1 MKINLYRMSFVQTSA
16 WAVNSDDLN
25 CYIEL
30 NLFIS
35 IKHGFFFS
43 VAVTN
48 KVFSSRNPF
57 KALLLALESETLG
70 MAKYDKLKERVRDLD
85 LWQKL

>member
-1 MKINLYRMSFVQTSA
+1 MKINLYRMSFIETSA
-16 WAVNSDDLN
+16 WSVKPDDLS

-30 NLFIS
+30 NIFIS
-35 IKHGFFFS
+35 LKHGIFFS
-43 VAVTN
+43 VAVAN

>member
-1 MKINLYRMSFVQTSA
+1 MKINLYRMSFVETSA
-16 WAVNSDDLN
+16 WATESGDLS

-35 IKHGFFFS
+35 LKHGFFFS
-43 VAVTN
+43 AAVAN

-70 MAKYDKLKERVRDLD
+70 MAKYDRLKERVRDLG